1 MLKILLDYFSPRGNH
16 LKSLK
21 NASVNPQT
29 TLHLKTL
36 LLVLLSTFPL
46 MAEAHNPDIVTPM
59 YFFRDVFADQF
70 SSILCVNLD
79 YEYLKRFRPDNVSFA
94 PYLLSYF
101 ILT

>member
-1 MLKILLDYFSPRGNH
+1 
-16 LKSLK
+16 
-21 NASVNPQT
+21 
-29 TLHLKTL
+29 
-36 LLVLLSTFPL
+36 